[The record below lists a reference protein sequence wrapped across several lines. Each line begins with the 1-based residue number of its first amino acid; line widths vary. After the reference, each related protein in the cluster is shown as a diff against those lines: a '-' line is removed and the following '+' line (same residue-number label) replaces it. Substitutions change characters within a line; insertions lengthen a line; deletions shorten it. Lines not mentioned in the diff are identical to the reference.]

1 MNKEEI
7 IINLESRAGK
17 KKSHDFA
24 RMRALL
30 ANLENPHMD
39 IPCIQIAGT
48 NGKGSTSSFVYN
60 MLKSEGYKV
69 GLYTSPHLETYNERI
84 RINDILI
91 SDEDFV
97 SIGEEVLEA
106 ESKIIKEYEVPTFF
120 EIVTAIAFLYFKKK
134 KCDYIVLEVGMGGA
148 HDSTNVVL
156 SKDKLD
162 RKSVV

>member
-1 MNKEEI
+1 
-7 IINLESRAGK
+7 
-17 KKSHDFA
+17 
-24 RMRALL
+24 
-30 ANLENPHMD
+30 
-39 IPCIQIAGT
+39 
-48 NGKGSTSSFVYN
+48 

-120 EIVTAIAFLYFKKK
+120 EIVTAIAFLYFKRETGARHDQR
-134 KCDYIVLEVGMGGA
+134 CVQAVRQQEGIVEIPQMYQNCACVFV
-148 HDSTNVVL
+148 SRCYRISCTPC
-156 SKDKLD
+156 
-162 RKSVV
+162 